1 MGFERDNFD
10 PATENIAEAENSIL
24 FDELNSISTNKSAVI
39 PAPCGDKGD
48 EDLQMLFL
56 AYQFAI
62 TPWQSTVVPWLMKQ
76 FRGEKKKKKD
86 LNGRILLG
94 LEMTLLTIVLGEK

>member
-76 FRGEKKKKKD
+76 FRGKKKKKD